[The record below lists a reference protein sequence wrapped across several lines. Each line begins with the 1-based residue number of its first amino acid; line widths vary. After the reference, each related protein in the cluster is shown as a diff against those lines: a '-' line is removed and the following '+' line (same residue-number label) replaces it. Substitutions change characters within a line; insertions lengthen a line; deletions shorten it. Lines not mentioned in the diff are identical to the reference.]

1 MIKMHLIVIILNKQN
16 KKYKNKIKVWLF
28 VKKWTVV
35 TNHWCINQE
44 DKICEWKPMI
54 TDFHPKEHFKRE
66 KKIQQYFDL
75 KNRKNE

>member
-35 TNHWCINQE
+35 TNH
-44 DKICEWKPMI
+44 
-54 TDFHPKEHFKRE
+54 
-66 KKIQQYFDL
+66 
-75 KNRKNE
+75 